1 MGREPLRIVVAE
13 PYSDDAIARL
23 EEVGQVQVLRDSSPD
38 SLIAALENAHALLVR
53 AKAHVTAR
61 VINAAPNLKVIGRA
75 SPTVD
80 HIDLRA
86 AGRRDIRV
94 VYSPNA
100 AVDSCAEFALAMLL
114 ALRRRIIYYDQQVR
128 NGKFDALRS
137 PTEFSIH
144 SSRIGILGVDAVAE
158 QFGSAIQNGFGC
170 QIAYHD
176 PWDTAIESFE
186 ADKVDLNTL
195 LQESDAICVFLRPHR
210 ETRGFL
216 NAERLALMRPTALLV
231 NLSRGVVD
239 TSALAVYLSERRIAG
254 AALDAY
260 ESDPLSSDHPIRRAP
275 NCILTPHIAGMT
287 IDAIEGR
294 FDVAEDVIRVLKGA
308 APRHEYQSAPSH

>member
-1 MGREPLRIVVAE
+1 MGQKPLRIVVAE

-23 EEVGQVQVLRDSSPD
+23 EEVGDVQVLTDSSPD

-94 VYSPNA
+94 VYSPTA
-100 AVDSCAEFALAMLL
+100 SVKSCAEFALAMLL
-114 ALRRRIIYYDQQVR
+114 ALRRRLFFYDQQLR
-128 NGKFDALRS
+128 HGKFDALRS
-137 PTEFSIH
+137 PSEFSIH
-144 SSRIGILGVDAVAE
+144 ASCVGILGIDAVAE
-158 QFGSAIQNGFGC
+158 QFGRVIQQGFGGRVLF
-170 QIAYHD
+170 HD
-176 PWDTAIESFE
+176 PSGARPESFE
-186 ADKVDLNTL
+186 AEAVDLEAL
-195 LQESDAICVFLRPHR
+195 LRRADALCIFIKPNR
-210 ETRGFL
+210 ETRGL
-216 NAERLALMRPTALLV
+216 IDAARLELMRPTSLLV

-239 TSALAVYLSERRIAG
+239 TSALAKALSERRLAG

-260 ESDPLSSDHPIRRAP
+260 ESDPLASDHPIRKAP

-287 IDAIEGR
+287 IDAIKGR
-294 FDVAEDVIRVLKGA
+294 YDVAEDVIRVLNGA
-308 APRHEYQSAPSH
+308 APRHEYVSAPSR